1 MFSPR
6 NINCCCHSYWSRL
19 SHCWFYKPS
28 LFLAKYFL
36 IIQRPTTRPVV
47 ISLAFDIRSKRDRK
61 WDHFFLYLL
70 LFSSIHREW
79 SYSFFS
85 FVFKG
90 QVYDNIYFLNS
101 SHTGSSWHY
110 TYCWSYSDGVLA
122 FEIMLKEYDG
132 IEFLKTREN
141 RVTPELLK
149 RKGINNRNS
158 SFILW
163 AYMYFLHKVWV
174 SLVSYELVGC
184 KWEELPVL
192 TWAWETLIIV

>member
-1 MFSPR
+1 MISLR
-6 NINCCCHSYWSRL
+6 VLIW
-19 SHCWFYKPS
+19 KS
-28 LFLAKYFL
+28 LFRLRKKIIVSGELIFL
-36 IIQRPTTRPVV
+36 HMV
-47 ISLAFDIRSKRDRK
+47 IGFFGKCSEFIDFSKALLQDIFILITMNVR
-61 WDHFFLYLL
+61 
-70 LFSSIHREW
+70 
-79 SYSFFS
+79 
-85 FVFKG
+85 
-90 QVYDNIYFLNS
+90 DNIYFLKS

-110 TYCWSYSDGVLA
+110 TCCWSYSDGGLA
-122 FEIMLKEYDG
+122 FEIMLKEYHG

-163 AYMYFLHKVWV
+163 AYTYFLHKVWV

>member
-90 QVYDNIYFLNS
+90 QVYDNIYFLN
-101 SHTGSSWHY
+101 
-110 TYCWSYSDGVLA
+110 
-122 FEIMLKEYDG
+122 
-132 IEFLKTREN
+132 
-141 RVTPELLK
+141 
-149 RKGINNRNS
+149 RN
-158 SFILW
+158 
-163 AYMYFLHKVWV
+163 
-174 SLVSYELVGC
+174 
-184 KWEELPVL
+184 
-192 TWAWETLIIV
+192 ETLSSSIHLDFHTPDIQALISSSIHSPNIYSLPTLYRHHHVSNQGKISHIAEEGRGKRS